1 MIALKTLFRGKML
14 DRDTL
19 WNQVYFVL
27 EKEIEDKVKVDYLT
41 DRICDEVSEW
51 VPKHGDF
58 WLAEDGV
65 LYVNKGWEIVCA
77 EAPEITPKENDRRFK
92 EALDLIKGI
101 THEKLVDLM
110 GEEWLE
116 EFRKVAQ

>member
-1 MIALKTLFRGKML
+1 MF

-27 EKEIEDKVKVDYLT
+27 EKEISDPVKVDYLT

-58 WLAEDGV
+58 WLNEDDGR
-65 LYVNKGWEIVCA
+65 LYVNKGWEVVCV
-77 EAPEITPKENDRRFK
+77 EAPE
-92 EALDLIKGI
+92 
-101 THEKLVDLM
+101 
-110 GEEWLE
+110 
-116 EFRKVAQ
+116 